1 MHRTSYSRLALVG
14 RLSSHRVRLNDPSNR
29 AFLRHPVSSLASR
42 PSEERELAP
51 LVHIVQAAL
60 SPSVAH
66 PKATPVAIRPV
77 GAGLNPTK
85 GTSFASDTV
94 RDQFLVAPLLLPS
107 NGRKNSGTS
116 PSCVVARA
124 HIHCGAF
131 LPMIARVPIRDRD
144 QRGLG
149 LQRLC

>member
-60 SPSVAH
+60 SLSAAQ
-66 PKATPVAIRPV
+66 PKATPVAIRPL
-77 GAGLNPTK
+77 GEGLNPTN
-85 GTSFASDTV
+85 GTSFASGNA
-94 RDQFLVAPLLLPS
+94 RDQFLVAP
-107 NGRKNSGTS
+107 
-116 PSCVVARA
+116 
-124 HIHCGAF
+124 
-131 LPMIARVPIRDRD
+131 
-144 QRGLG
+144 
-149 LQRLC
+149 RL